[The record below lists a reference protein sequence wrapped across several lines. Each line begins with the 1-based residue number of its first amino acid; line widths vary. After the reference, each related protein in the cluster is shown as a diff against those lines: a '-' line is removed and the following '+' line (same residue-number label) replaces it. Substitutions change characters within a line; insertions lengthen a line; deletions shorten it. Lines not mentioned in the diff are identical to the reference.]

1 MNDDPQVPPKG
12 DPINSFSP
20 DLREK
25 NHPVVLIVED
35 HDDTREMLTILL
47 SSFGCHV
54 VGAEDG
60 ERAMNV
66 AERSRP
72 DLILLDIKI
81 PRLDGLAVA
90 RLIRSH
96 PSLNKVPIVAVTG
109 YGTPQHHREAL
120 RAGCNHCLVKPID
133 FDQLEKLIEVLV
145 RSAPRQATIRSRY
158 SLVVRSRG
166 VMCLLGLNDASR
178 QRRRDEADLPL

>member
-1 MNDDPQVPPKG
+1 MNNDLPEPPKG
-12 DPINSFSP
+12 NSINSFSP

-81 PRLDGLAVA
+81 PRLDGFAVA

-109 YGTPQHHREAL
+109 FGTPQ
-120 RAGCNHCLVKPID
+120 
-133 FDQLEKLIEVLV
+133 Q
-145 RSAPRQATIRSRY
+145 
-158 SLVVRSRG
+158 RG
-166 VMCLLGLNDASR
+166 ICG
-178 QRRRDEADLPL
+178 

>member
-1 MNDDPQVPPKG
+1 MNNDPQETPKG
-12 DPINSFSP
+12 DSINSFSP
-20 DLREK
+20 DLCEK

-72 DLILLDIKI
+72 DLILLDLKI

-109 YGTPQHHREAL
+109 YDTPQHHREVL

-133 FDQLEKLIEVLV
+133 FDQLEKIIEVLV
-145 RSAPRQATIRSRY
+145 RSAPRQATIRSPY

-166 VMCLLGLNDASR
+166 VMCSYHFH
-178 QRRRDEADLPL
+178 

>member
-1 MNDDPQVPPKG
+1 MNNDPQETPKG

-20 DLREK
+20 GSREK
-25 NHPVVLIVED
+25 SHPVVLIVED

-47 SSFGCHV
+47 SSWCHV

-72 DLILLDIKI
+72 DLILLDMKI

-90 RLIRSH
+90 RLIRAH

-109 YGTPQHHREAL
+109 DGTPQHHREVL
-120 RAGCNHCLVKPID
+120 RAGCNHCLIKPID

-145 RSAPRQATIRSRY
+145 RSAPRQATIRPRY
-158 SLVVRSRG
+158 SLVVRSKG
-166 VMCLLGLNDASR
+166 VMCSYHLH
-178 QRRRDEADLPL
+178 

>member
-1 MNDDPQVPPKG
+1 MNNDAQEPPKG
-12 DPINSFSP
+12 DPINSFSA
-20 DLREK
+20 DSREK

-72 DLILLDIKI
+72 DLILLDIKM

-109 YGTPQHHREAL
+109 YGTPQQHREVL

-158 SLVVRSRG
+158 SLVVRSKG
-166 VMCLLGLNDASR
+166 VMCSYHFH
-178 QRRRDEADLPL
+178 

>member
-1 MNDDPQVPPKG
+1 MPLGDGTLVAHQTPLVHDGSMTKIIRVQSEGFPPMNNDPQ
-12 DPINSFSP
+12 
-20 DLREK
+20 K

-66 AERSRP
+66 AEKSRP
-72 DLILLDIKI
+72 DLILLDMKI
-81 PRLDGLAVA
+81 PLLDGLAVA

-109 YGTPQHHREAL
+109 YGTPQHHREVL

-145 RSAPRQATIRSRY
+145 RSAP
-158 SLVVRSRG
+158 
-166 VMCLLGLNDASR
+166 LLPLGGLNDASR

>member
-1 MNDDPQVPPKG
+1 MNNDLQEPPNG

-72 DLILLDIKI
+72 DLILLDIKM

-109 YGTPQHHREAL
+109 YGTPQQHREVL
-120 RAGCNHCLVKPID
+120 RAGCNDCLVKPID
-133 FDQLEKLIEVLV
+133 FDQLEELIEVLV
-145 RSAPRQATIRSRY
+145 RSAPRQETIRSRY

-166 VMCLLGLNDASR
+166 VMCS
-178 QRRRDEADLPL
+178 

>member
-1 MNDDPQVPPKG
+1 
-12 DPINSFSP
+12 
-20 DLREK
+20 
-25 NHPVVLIVED
+25 
-35 HDDTREMLTILL
+35 MLTILL

-96 PSLNKVPIVAVTG
+96 PSLNKVPIVAVTMSNLLH
-109 YGTPQHHREAL
+109 T
-120 RAGCNHCLVKPID
+120 
-133 FDQLEKLIEVLV
+133 
-145 RSAPRQATIRSRY
+145 RQRISE
-158 SLVVRSRG
+158 
-166 VMCLLGLNDASR
+166 LLGILCLASKSLYR
-178 QRRRDEADLPL
+178 IWKH

>member
-1 MNDDPQVPPKG
+1 MNNDPREPPKG

-47 SSFGCHV
+47 GSFGCHV

-72 DLILLDIKI
+72 DLILLDMKI

-133 FDQLEKLIEVLV
+133 FDQLEKLIEVFV
-145 RSAPRQATIRSRY
+145 RSPRQATIRSRY

>member
-1 MNDDPQVPPKG
+1 MNNDLQEPPNG
-12 DPINSFSP
+12 DPINPFSP

-72 DLILLDIKI
+72 DLILLDIKM

-109 YGTPQHHREAL
+109 YGTPQQHREVL
-120 RAGCNHCLVKPID
+120 RAGCNDCLVKPID

-145 RSAPRQATIRSRY
+145 RSAPRQETIRSRY

-166 VMCLLGLNDASR
+166 VMCS
-178 QRRRDEADLPL
+178 

>member
-1 MNDDPQVPPKG
+1 MK
-12 DPINSFSP
+12 
-20 DLREK
+20 
-25 NHPVVLIVED
+25 
-35 HDDTREMLTILL
+35 
-47 SSFGCHV
+47 
-54 VGAEDG
+54 
-60 ERAMNV
+60 V

-81 PRLDGLAVA
+81 PRLDGFSVA

-109 YGTPQHHREAL
+109 YGTPQEHGEVL

-145 RSAPRQATIRSRY
+145 RSAPRQETIRSRY

-166 VMCLLGLNDASR
+166 VMCS
-178 QRRRDEADLPL
+178 